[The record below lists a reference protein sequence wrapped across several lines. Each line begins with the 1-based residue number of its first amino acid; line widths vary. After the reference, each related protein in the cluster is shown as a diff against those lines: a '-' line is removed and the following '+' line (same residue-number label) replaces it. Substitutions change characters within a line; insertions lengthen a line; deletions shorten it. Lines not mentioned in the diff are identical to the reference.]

1 MKIKHALAALSFA
14 AVVTLAGCSD
24 TGDSEGPAD
33 PGAEPGASDQGADPG
48 QEQMPEADLSDVPEV
63 VAEVNGDEISKEEF
77 TSLYEPQ
84 FQQQAMMAQ
93 QGGQEMDE
101 DELKTQV
108 ADQLVDNRL
117 LIQAAEEAGV
127 EATDEDVDAILEEV
141 AQQNGLGSA
150 DEVIAALEEQGQSE
164 EQIREDAA
172 TQHKLDTY
180 IGQEADIAE
189 PSEEELRQQYDE
201 IVEQQSQA
209 ASDGGGEGADQQAE
223 VPPFEEVR
231 DQLAEEATAEQEN
244 AAATEIVTELRE
256 SADITVNL

>member
-24 TGDSEGPAD
+24 AGDSEGPAD
-33 PGAEPGASDQGADPG
+33 PGAEPGASDQGAGQG
-48 QEQMPEADLSDVPEV
+48 QEQMPEADLSDVPAV

-101 DELKTQV
+101 TELKTQV

-117 LIQAAEEAGV
+117 LIQAAEEAGG
-127 EATDEDVDAILEEV
+127 EATDEDVDAILEDV

-180 IGQEADIAE
+180 IAQEADIAE
-189 PSEEELRQQYDE
+189 PSEDELRQQYDE

-209 ASDGGGEGADQQAE
+209 DSDGGGEGADQQAE

-256 SADITVNL
+256 SADITINL

>member
-14 AVVTLAGCSD
+14 AVVTLAGCSGAGD
-24 TGDSEGPAD
+24 TGDPAA
-33 PGAEPGASDQGADPG
+33 PGAQPGADDQEAGSG
-48 QEQMPEADLSDVPEV
+48 EQMPEADLSDVPDV

-77 TSLYEPQ
+77 TAFYEPQ

-101 DELKTQV
+101 SELKTQV

-117 LIQAAEEAGV
+117 LIQAAEDDGIEAS
-127 EATDEDVDAILEEV
+127 DEDVDAILEDV

-164 EQIREDAA
+164 EDIREDAA
-172 TQHKLDTY
+172 TQHQLDTY
-180 IGQEADIAE
+180 IAQEADVSE
-189 PSEEELRQQYDE
+189 PSDEELRQQYDE

-209 ASDGGGEGADQQAE
+209 ASDAGGEDGQE
-223 VPPFEEVR
+223 ELPPFEDVR
-231 DQLAEEATAEQEN
+231 DQLADEAMTEQEN

-256 SADITVNL
+256 SADITVHL